1 MTTASNMTDSVV
13 LDPAGGSDNGVGAGA
28 VDDDVFPV
36 PVLGGG
42 GRNASFNALL
52 GYNTSYN
59 GTGND
64 TYWWGA
70 STVRPPGGENNNGP
84 YMELWKAIIITI
96 ILGFIIIGT
105 IVGNVLVCTAVA
117 IVRKLRTP
125 SNLLIVSLAVSDL
138 LVAGLVM
145 PFAAMYEV
153 MGRWMLGDRFC
164 DAWTS
169 LDVMLCTASI
179 LNLCMISVD
188 RYLTSSIRNLFYT

>member
-1 MTTASNMTDSVV
+1 MTESVL
-13 LDPAGGSDNGVGAGA
+13 LDPGSENIVDGGTM
-28 VDDDVFPV
+28 DDDIFPV
-36 PVLGGG
+36 PVLG
-42 GRNASFNALL
+42 NASFGVLL

-64 TYWWGA
+64 TWR
-70 STVRPPGGENNNGP
+70 TTTERPPGEETGP
-84 YMELWKAIIITI
+84 HMDLWKAIILTI
-96 ILGFIIIGT
+96 ILGIIIIGT
-105 IVGNVLVCTAVA
+105 ILGNVLVCTAVA

-138 LVAGLVM
+138 LVALLVM

-153 MGRWMLGDRFC
+153 MGRWMLGDPFC

-179 LNLCMISVD
+179 LNLCVISVD
-188 RYLTSSIRNLFYT
+188 RYV